1 VEERDS
7 VVDVVGTEA
16 VPQETGTQ
24 AEADVVREVLEED
37 VDLEDLPRIEYEKP
51 NVVTLAEAKQRLK
64 EAKSAEG
71 RLKHAKPFP
80 LPELGIELMVS
91 PAIGLD
97 IYTKVFGDEDA
108 IFKGKIDRDM
118 AEENVDRAFIKMF
131 VQRCVVKPEV
141 DDEFLTDLMESYPLL
156 FVALMAF
163 CMEMS
168 TGGVSSRIESRL
180 GVLDTEAQEAFFDAT
195 AGSMS

>member
-1 VEERDS
+1 
-7 VVDVVGTEA
+7 
-16 VPQETGTQ
+16 
-24 AEADVVREVLEED
+24 
-37 VDLEDLPRIEYEKP
+37 
-51 NVVTLAEAKQRLK
+51 
-64 EAKSAEG
+64 
-71 RLKHAKPFP
+71 
-80 LPELGIELMVS
+80 MVS